1 MRSLF
6 LIECGNDLSFRAERR
21 ITRENLRLTIK
32 KAYKPSENAWRNTLW
47 YFKSV
52 FRSIMRLMGCQACVL
67 TSYLPPYPAST
78 FGAAKLNFCVRND
91 VGVRRSPRRIIF
103 THEKS
108 ERLIR
113 SPFLIEC
120 GNDLSSRQ
128 VTLQVLSARQS
139 LTSVFGMRTGG
150 PLRYH
155 HHNGYII
162 CILYTGYIR
171 LFSVEHWQLHRSVYH
186 NLFLFRTFGLFFVW
200 VSSFYLRYFVLFLSI
215 LFSE

>member
-1 MRSLF
+1 MSSASAWPCCCLF
-6 LIECGNDLSFRAERR
+6 GGNLYGCSTAEL
-21 ITRENLRLTIK
+21 TRNK
-32 KAYKPSENAWRNTLW
+32 
-47 YFKSV
+47 
-52 FRSIMRLMGCQACVL
+52 
-67 TSYLPPYPAST
+67 
-78 FGAAKLNFCVRND
+78 
-91 VGVRRSPRRIIF
+91 
-103 THEKS
+103 
-108 ERLIR
+108 IR
-113 SPFLIEC
+113 KFSSQIPFLCPLQVLDLAAVFSVETCTVALPLSYRGILC

-186 NLFLFRTFGLFFVW
+186 NLFLFRTFGLFL
-200 VSSFYLRYFVLFLSI
+200 SEYLLFIYAISYCFC
-215 LFSE
+215 LFFFQNKHSTY

>member
-1 MRSLF
+1 MSWRRHFPQISRW
-6 LIECGNDLSFRAERR
+6 LIICKTRTVDTVLVLHYSAERKYF
-21 ITRENLRLTIK
+21 IIK
-32 KAYKPSENAWRNTLW
+32 RQNKKH
-47 YFKSV
+47 
-52 FRSIMRLMGCQACVL
+52 RSKWTVSM
-67 TSYLPPYPAST
+67 
-78 FGAAKLNFCVRND
+78 
-91 VGVRRSPRRIIF
+91 
-103 THEKS
+103 
-108 ERLIR
+108 
-113 SPFLIEC
+113 EC

-186 NLFLFRTFGLFFVW
+186 NLFLFRTFGLFL
-200 VSSFYLRYFVLFLSI
+200 SEYLLFIYAISYCFC
-215 LFSE
+215 LFFFQNKHSTY

>member
-1 MRSLF
+1 
-6 LIECGNDLSFRAERR
+6 
-21 ITRENLRLTIK
+21 
-32 KAYKPSENAWRNTLW
+32 
-47 YFKSV
+47 
-52 FRSIMRLMGCQACVL
+52 MRLMGCQAWVL
-67 TSYLPPYPAST
+67 TGYSPPYPAST
-78 FGAAKLNFCVRND
+78 FGAAKLNFCVRNENS
-91 VGVRRSPRRIIF
+91 VGVRRTPRRNIF
-103 THEKS
+103 KHEKS
-108 ERLIR
+108 ERLTR

-171 LFSVEHWQLHRSVYH
+171 LFQLNTDNCIEAFIIIFFFSVLSAFFLSEYL
-186 NLFLFRTFGLFFVW
+186 LFIYAISYCFCLFFFQNKH
-200 VSSFYLRYFVLFLSI
+200 STY
-215 LFSE
+215 